1 MEHDTRRLMELL
13 FAALAVYKFVQ
24 IIDMLLP
31 KEPMPWVKVVATL
44 VISYIVV
51 VVLWTEKMW
60 MDGLVVATLAGI
72 VHSVIRM
79 ITLMGDMA
87 RTRSLK

>member
-1 MEHDTRRLMELL
+1 MELL
-13 FAALAVYKFVQ
+13 LVALAVYKIVQ
-24 IIDMLLP
+24 IVDMMLP

-44 VISYIVV
+44 VVSYVLVV
-51 VVLWTEKMW
+51 VIWTNTVW

-72 VHSVIRM
+72 IHSVIRM

>member
-1 MEHDTRRLMELL
+1 MELIL
-13 FAALAVYKFVQ
+13 AALAVYKIVQ
-24 IIDMLLP
+24 IIDLFLP

-44 VISYIVV
+44 VVSYGMVFA
-51 VVLWTEKMW
+51 LWTDTIW
-60 MDGLVVATLAGI
+60 LHGLVVATIAGA
-72 VHSVIRM
+72 VHSAIRM

>member
-1 MEHDTRRLMELL
+1 MGLL
-13 FAALAVYKFVQ
+13 FAALAVYKIVQ
-24 IIDMLLP
+24 IVDMMLP

-44 VISYIVV
+44 VVSYAVV
-51 VVLWTEKMW
+51 AVLWTDKIW

-72 VHSVIRM
+72 VHSTIRM

>member
-1 MEHDTRRLMELL
+1 MELL
-13 FAALAVYKFVQ
+13 FAALAVYKIVQ
-24 IIDMLLP
+24 IVDMMLP

-44 VISYIVV
+44 VISYAVV
-51 VVLWTEKMW
+51 AVLWTDKIW

-72 VHSVIRM
+72 VHSTIRM